1 VPDSEY
7 CRQPKLACGRNSS
20 LRVPDLTEDQNE
32 LLRQVVA
39 DFVARTEAE
48 TGHAP
53 SQRDLSRILGITQ
66 QTICNFLRGDNGA
79 GYATATRIAQQLA
92 GAASVEDLLRSKG
105 ASSAPQPP
113 NALEA
118 EVARLHGAELA
129 VAAARLMAKAQG
141 FDALFRR
148 VWVPDDPAETD
159 ADLLWAECKTQYARW
174 SKAKTRRPATHTQQL
189 ERYAALVERIA
200 IELATQVRAGVIDS
214 AEVLED
220 TIRRMPVE
228 LPIDPTLLS
237 ERSAHAREAAK
248 DVRDG
253 NVHRLA
259 RRSLVL
265 DVLAATRE
273 GLGKEFRTFFANR
286 ATRRDVAS

>member
-1 VPDSEY
+1 
-7 CRQPKLACGRNSS
+7 
-20 LRVPDLTEDQNE
+20 VPDLTEDQNE

-66 QTICNFLRGDNGA
+66 QTICNFL
-79 GYATATRIAQQLA
+79 
-92 GAASVEDLLRSKG
+92 
-105 ASSAPQPP
+105 
-113 NALEA
+113 
-118 EVARLHGAELA
+118 
-129 VAAARLMAKAQG
+129 
-141 FDALFRR
+141 
-148 VWVPDDPAETD
+148 
-159 ADLLWAECKTQYARW
+159 WAECKSQYARW
-174 SKAKTRRPATHTQQL
+174 TKAKTRRAATHSQQR
-189 ERYAALVERIA
+189 ERYSALVERVA
-200 IELATQVRAGVIDS
+200 TELATQVRAGVIDS

-237 ERSAHAREAAK
+237 ERSAHARHAARE
-248 DVRDG
+248 VRDG

-259 RRSLVL
+259 RRCLVL

-286 ATRRDVAS
+286 GTRRDVAS